1 MAEYT
6 VTNPATNT
14 VVCRVATATD
24 AEVWFAGALVQP
36 VALLSQQC
44 AGRVMNPRTID
55 GAVSRISLGL
65 HIDSV
70 ESEWVLADDAID
82 ACVTGALVRWIDP
95 ARP

>member
-1 MAEYT
+1 MAEYPL
-6 VTNPATNT
+6 TNPATNT

-36 VALLSQQC
+36 VALLFQQC
-44 AGRVMNPRTID
+44 AGKFMNPRTID

-70 ESEWVLADDAID
+70 ESECVLADDAID